1 MPTITDAV
9 RAVDRNLHEFFG
21 PRLKSVVVY
30 SAAEGADAPTPMLA
44 VIQRLTADDL
54 RACASRVLAWQDSGV
69 ATPLLLDE
77 LEFGR
82 SLDAF
87 PFEFGAI
94 LADHAVVSGVSPF
107 DGLRIDP
114 VDLRRACEV
123 QSRSHV
129 LHLREGYLEAH
140 NRSDAIAAL
149 ISHSASPLAALLEN
163 VARLDGHTVG
173 SPSEAAARVET
184 ALGITPGILSDV
196 VKLAPDKP
204 LPPERARALFPAY
217 LDAVQKLT
225 QQIDQW
231 GKR

>member
-1 MPTITDAV
+1 MGTITDAV
-9 RAVDRNLHEFFG
+9 RAVDKNLHELFG

-30 SAAEGADAPTPMLA
+30 SAAEGAAAPTPMLA

-94 LADHAVVSGVSPF
+94 LADHAVVSGISPF
-107 DGLRIDP
+107 DGLSIDP

-123 QSRSHV
+123 QSRSHA
-129 LHLREGYLEAH
+129 LHLREGFLESH
-140 NRSDAIAAL
+140 NRSDAVADL

-163 VARLDGHTVG
+163 VTRLEGHPASG
-173 SPSEAAARVET
+173 PADAAARVE
-184 ALGITPGILSDV
+184 ASLGITSGVFSDV

-204 LPPERARALFPAY
+204 LPAERARALFPAY
-217 LDAVQKLT
+217 LDAVQTLT
-225 QQIDQW
+225 RHIDQW
-231 GKR
+231 GNR

>member
-1 MPTITDAV
+1 MTSITDAV
-9 RAVDRNLHEFFG
+9 RAVDRNLHELFG

-30 SAAEGADAPTPMLA
+30 AAAEGTDAPTPMLA

-54 RACASRVLAWQDSGV
+54 RACAARVLTWQDSGV

-94 LADHAVVSGVSPF
+94 LADHTIVSGVSPF

-149 ISHSASPLAALLEN
+149 ISHSAAPLAALLEN
-163 VARLDGHTVG
+163 VSRLEGHAVS
-173 SPSEAAARVET
+173 SPAEAAAQVEASANLT
-184 ALGITPGILSDV
+184 TGVLSEV

-204 LPPERARALFPAY
+204 LPPERARTLFPAY
-217 LDAVQKLT
+217 LDAVQRLT
-225 QQIDQW
+225 QHIDQW

>member
-1 MPTITDAV
+1 MSTITDAV
-9 RAVDRNLHEFFG
+9 RVVDRNLHDLFG

-30 SAAEGADAPTPMLA
+30 SAAEGAEAPTPMLA

-54 RACASRVLAWQDSGV
+54 HACASHVLAWHDSGV

-77 LEFGR
+77 LEFGQ

-107 DGLRIDP
+107 DGLRINP

-123 QSRSHV
+123 QSRSHG

-149 ISHSASPLAALLEN
+149 ISHSAAPLAALLEN
-163 VARLDGHTVG
+163 VLRLEGQAVS
-173 SPSEAAARVET
+173 SPADAAAHVE
-184 ALGITPGILSDV
+184 ASLGLTTGVLSEV
-196 VKLAPDKP
+196 VKLAADKP

-217 LDAVQKLT
+217 LDAVQRLT
-225 QQIDQW
+225 RHIDQW
-231 GKR
+231 SKR